1 LIPPM
6 KGKYHSTLL
15 FFLFSL
21 FSFGGSTPAPPSHNG
36 NHQGIRLGF
45 GPVLGFYNI
54 NKNHAQNPIQRVS
67 AMFCFKKEKRLGR
80 DYRSFF
86 LFGFDYFFHGLSFQ
100 SYYFMPDSLK
110 LYDKSFGYR
119 YSLFIHELNVP
130 VQFKYSFKRENNSV
144 FSPYLMIG
152 YHLRYLLPGHVK
164 ITQNGSVVKSDEPGL
179 RFEHPLISDKMNA
192 YVSAT
197 LGWQKNN
204 TASSR
209 RGFYVELNYRYGF
222 SPYYFTKD
230 YAPTSLFTNS
240 THLALLM
247 GLKF

>member
-1 LIPPM
+1 M
-6 KGKYHSTLL
+6 KGKYHTVLL
-15 FFLFSL
+15 FFLFCF
-21 FSFGGSTPAPPSHNG
+21 FSYTGSALIPPSFNG
-36 NHQGIRLGF
+36 SSKGVRLGF
-45 GPVLGFYNI
+45 GPVLGFYTVNQ
-54 NKNHAQNPIQRVS
+54 HHTRNPIQRVS
-67 AMFCFKKEKRLGR
+67 GMVCFKKEKRMGR

-86 LFGFDYFFHGLSFQ
+86 LFGFDYFFHGLTFQ

-110 LYDKSFGYR
+110 LYDQSFGYR
-119 YSLFIHELNVP
+119 YSLFIHELNIP
-130 VQFKYSFKRENNSV
+130 VQFKYSFKRENNNL

-152 YHLRYLLPGHVK
+152 YHLRYLLPGHLN
-164 ITQNGSVVKSDEPGL
+164 ITKDGTLVKSDEPGL

-192 YVSAT
+192 FVSAT

-222 SPYYFTKD
+222 SSYYFERD

-240 THLALLM
+240 THLALLL